1 VEDLKIWQFSNLKIW
16 QFEDLKMMDALIDS
30 VKFELFNF
38 QIFKS
43 TNFQIKSM
51 NIELEIFSP
60 VHQIKD
66 KLFDEQDL
74 KVFIKRDD
82 LIHPIISGNKW
93 RKLKYLLKQ
102 AQAENKSHLVT
113 FGGAYSNHL
122 LATAAAAAKFGFK
135 STGIVRGEAVNNDTL
150 FLCRLHGM
158 NLLFTDRESYRDKP
172 ALFSKHFAEDEQAFF
187 IDEGGAS
194 AEGAK
199 GCSEL
204 IDELTETYDHIFC
217 ACGTGT
223 TAAGIINGIE
233 KRQLSIQFHAVP
245 VFKNGDFIKDE
256 ISRFLTIPENYH
268 LHTGY
273 HFGGYGKAD
282 NTLIDFVKQFV
293 AATGILIEPVYTGK
307 MLYAI
312 YDLAAKN
319 YFAPG
324 SRILA
329 IHSGGIWGL
338 LGMKDRF

>member
-1 VEDLKIWQFSNLKIW
+1 
-16 QFEDLKMMDALIDS
+16 MD
-30 VKFELFNF
+30 
-38 QIFKS
+38 
-43 TNFQIKSM
+43 
-51 NIELEIFSP
+51 IELDFLSP
-60 VHQIKD
+60 VHQIND
-66 KLFDEQDL
+66 KLFDEQGL
-74 KVFIKRDD
+74 TLFIKRDD

-93 RKLKYLLKQ
+93 RKLKYILKK
-102 AQAENKSHLVT
+102 AQAESKTHLVT

-135 STGIVRGEAVNNDTL
+135 ATGIVRGEEVENDTL

-158 NLLFTDRESYRDKP
+158 NLIFVDRESYRDKMP
-172 ALFSKHFAEDEQAFF
+172 LFKKYFGDDANAFF

-204 IDELTETYDHIFC
+204 VAELTQQYDHIFC

-223 TAAGIINGIE
+223 TAAGIINGLKQHNLPAEFNAI
-233 KRQLSIQFHAVP
+233 P
-245 VFKNGDFIKDE
+245 VLKNGDFIKEE
-256 ISRFLTIPENYH
+256 INNFLISPSAYQ
-268 LHTGY
+268 LHTNY
-273 HFGGYGKAD
+273 HFGGYGK
-282 NTLIDFVKQFV
+282 TTPQLINFIKHFT
-293 AATGILIEPVYTGK
+293 ATTGILIEPIYTGK

-312 YDLAAKN
+312 YDLAAKQ

-338 LGMKDRF
+338 LGMKNRF